1 MNRLSKILFSG
12 VISLMVLPITVNA
25 LPTTKVDDKE
35 PISNIVSN
43 ISYKGNTELN
53 SDTEEKNTKYN
64 SSNSDENSILI
75 SSGNVSLINPQI
87 NKSGDSKG
95 DNADFY
101 GTNSAILVYN
111 GAKVNISGGEI
122 STDGI
127 HANAVFS
134 YNKGNLNIDNTNIN
148 TINNFSGGLMVA
160 GGGKITANNVTV
172 KTKGNSSAAIR
183 SDKGG
188 GELVVNGGTF
198 ETTGVGSPAIYST
211 ATITANKSTLI
222 SNASEGV
229 VIEGSNSVTLDN
241 VVLTDTNNKLNGNSE
256 TYKNIFIYQS
266 MSGDATK
273 GTATFLSKN
282 STITTNKGDTIFV
295 TNTKAVIALDN
306 NVLVN
311 NDGDFLRIQ
320 KSKWGVNGQNGGD
333 VALTCYRQKIKGDI
347 IVDDI
352 STLWIY
358 LKSKSLF
365 KGSIDNKNTAKQID
379 LNISKDSTI
388 VLTNDSYVD
397 SLTNELKDNSN
408 IYLNGYKLYVNGKE
422 VSGNTNKYDES
433 TKIEDN
439 DTTNEESNIV
449 SNKTS
454 NEESNSNKN
463 KKVTINKSVEVY
475 CLCGSL
481 ALILVAAILI
491 VSKSRKE

>member
-1 MNRLSKILFSG
+1 MNRLNKILFSG
-12 VISLMVLPITVNA
+12 VISLIVLPISVYA
-25 LPTTKVDDKE
+25 IPPTKVDDKE

-53 SDTEEKNTKYN
+53 SDIEEKNTKYN
-64 SSNSDENSILI
+64 STNSDENAILI
-75 SSGNVSLINPQI
+75 SSGNVSLINSKV

-101 GTNSAILVYN
+101 GTNSGVLVYN
-111 GAKVNISGGEI
+111 GAKANISGGEI
-122 STDGI
+122 TTDGI

-134 YNKGNLNIDNTNIN
+134 YGKGSLNIDNTNIN
-148 TINNFSGGLMVA
+148 TNNNFSGGLMVA
-160 GGGKITANNVTV
+160 GGGTIIANNVTV

-183 SDKGG
+183 SDRGG
-188 GELVVNGGTF
+188 GDLLVNGGTF
-198 ETTGVGSPAIYST
+198 ETSGVGSPAIYST
-211 ATITANKSTLI
+211 ANIIANKSTLI
-222 SNASEGV
+222 SKASEGI
-229 VIEGSNSVTLDN
+229 VIEGGNSVTLDN

-266 MSGDATK
+266 MSGDAKK
-273 GTATFLSKN
+273 GLSTFLSKN

-295 TNTKAVIALDN
+295 TNTSATIALDN

-320 KSKWGVNGQNGGD
+320 KGKWGTTGSNGGD

-352 STLWIY
+352 STLWVY
-358 LKSKSLF
+358 FKSKSLF
-365 KGSIDNKNTAKQID
+365 KGSIDNENTAKQID

-388 VLTNDSYVD
+388 ILTGDSYVD

-408 IYLNGYKLYVNGKE
+408 IYLNGYKLYVKGKE
-422 VSGNTNKYDES
+422 VSGNTNKYNES
-433 TKIEDN
+433 QKTEDN
-439 DTTNEESNIV
+439 DTTNEESNIISNET
-449 SNKTS
+449 SNK
-454 NEESNSNKN
+454 ESNSNK
-463 KKVTINKSVEVY
+463 KVTTNKSIEIY

-481 ALILVAAILI
+481 ALILVAAIII
-491 VSKSRKE
+491 VTKSKKD